1 MVICGSLKKIWPS
14 RESHPWPQAQARQ
27 HWRHLLPEGRAVLP
41 LCTAPRWAPL
51 SLPHILFLFAW
62 PVPAHPLGL
71 SLNSPSSEARL
82 RPKVVPASPRSTRP
96 ALPFLNMYDTWNSGL
111 RILCSRWN
119 IIAQGQQP
127 RVSHILLSVQG
138 LVTVDRKCEV
148 PKKKSPYDPRSQIPR
163 LQLYARACEWK
174 ESKSV

>member
-1 MVICGSLKKIWPS
+1 MLICGSLKKIWPS
-14 RESHPWPQAQARQ
+14 RESHPWPQARARQ
-27 HWRHLLPEGRAVLP
+27 HWRHLLPEGRAVLG
-41 LCTAPRWAPL
+41 TGTSRWAPL
-51 SLPHILFLFAW
+51 SLPHIPFLFAW

-111 RILCSRWN
+111 RILCSWWN

-127 RVSHILLSVQG
+127 RVSHILPSVQG

-148 PKKKSPYDPRSQIPR
+148 PKKKVSLWPKIPDSQITAVR
-163 LQLYARACEWK
+163 
-174 ESKSV
+174 KSLWVKRK